1 MSLLDKNIE
10 EKTEDVCYERYRLQ
24 IEEFMSNH
32 MSTKPIDQMNMPWH
46 SLTSA
51 STDASSFT
59 YGYFPSPPS
68 HYIRGIGGGRSC
80 TSPRISEN
88 YVQCSY
94 PILDEISLRLVRDND
109 YHLYPFVI
117 HYYDGEYLPDFIKF
131 MIRNGYVRMNED
143 EIYVNRI
150 NKIQIY
156 LDNCPN
162 LKPRNDESDYIV
174 FIRLS

>member
-32 MSTKPIDQMNMPWH
+32 MSTKPIDRMNMPWH
-46 SLTSA
+46 SLASA
-51 STDASSFT
+51 SADASSFT
-59 YGYFPSPPS
+59 YEYLPA
-68 HYIRGIGGGRSC
+68 YYAKGGRSY
-80 TSPRISEN
+80 TSPRISRN

-117 HYYDGEYLPDFIKF
+117 HDYDGKYLPDFIKF

-162 LKPRNDESDYIV
+162 LKLRKGESDNIS